1 MPRSSFHRARPRT
14 LGLSIAAA
22 ATAALCGLCGGCA
35 ITGTPN
41 YDRVFGDGTRALT
54 AQQIYDPQAPLRH
67 AGVVPATDGRTM
79 REALDRQ
86 VGSFKEPPATS
97 VINIGVGGR

>member
-1 MPRSSFHRARPRT
+1 MMPRSSFNRARHCT
-14 LGLSIAAA
+14 LRLLIAAA
-22 ATAALCGLCGGCA
+22 AAVALCSGCA
-35 ITGTPN
+35 VTGTPG

>member
-1 MPRSSFHRARPRT
+1 MPQSLFKQARLRALRK
-14 LGLSIAAA
+14 SVAAA
-22 ATAALCGLCGGCA
+22 ATAALCGGCA
-35 ITGTPN
+35 VTGTPG
-41 YDRVFGDGTRALT
+41 YDRLFGDGTRALT
-54 AQQIYDPQAPLRH
+54 AQQIYDPRAPLRH

-86 VGSFKEPPATS
+86 VGSFREPPATS